1 MQFTNPL
8 ASRPESVR
16 THESSQL
23 RSQRD
28 SDSILKGWRK
38 VGDIGWRV
46 EQLARAVM
54 LIQSNLARMKRR
66 INGGDATIK
75 DKWQKPY
82 KELDTDRSVTKGTW
96 VYISPNNPIVLTGM
110 TDPIAGAGTKAYPGI
125 WEAAQDVP
133 ASTGV
138 DDYNVP
144 QTDYPGATGTPTGT
158 TPNYKG
164 DLDGSAVYW
173 ILICPTCGL

>member
-1 MQFTNPL
+1 MKHVNPPKHF
-8 ASRPESVR
+8 A
-16 THESSQL
+16 
-23 RSQRD
+23 
-28 SDSILKGWRK
+28 
-38 VGDIGWRV
+38 DIGAIRRM
-46 EQLARAVM
+46 ARKINALLKIKIFNEYGEECGEASFADDNTF
-54 LIQSNLARMKRR
+54 LIISGLGSR
-66 INGGDATIK
+66 
-75 DKWQKPY
+75 WQKPY
-82 KELDTDRSVTKGTW
+82 KELDPDRAVAKGTW
-96 VYISPNNPIVLTGM
+96 VYISPSNPIVTAGM

-125 WEAAQDVP
+125 WEAAKDVP

-164 DLDGSAVYW
+164 DLDGADVYW

>member
-1 MQFTNPL
+1 MQFTNPFSNRS
-8 ASRPESVR
+8 ASIR
-16 THESSQL
+16 THESSPQ

-28 SDSILKGWRK
+28 SDSTYKSWKKIGDAGWRL
-38 VGDIGWRV
+38 DQI
-46 EQLARAVM
+46 ERA
-54 LIQSNLARMKRR
+54 LHLLQSNLARMRRR
-66 INGGDATIK
+66 INGGSQRDIR
-75 DKWQKPY
+75 WQEPY
-82 KELDTDRSVTKGTW
+82 KELDPDLAVSKGTW
-96 VYISPNNPIVLTGM
+96 VYISPNNPIVTTGM
-110 TDPIAGAGTKAYPGI
+110 TDPIAGSDTKAYPGI

-158 TPNYKG
+158 TPNVKG
-164 DLDGSAVYW
+164 DLDGDNVYW

>member
-1 MQFTNPL
+1 MKFVGQPKHPFDYAHQKKVAQKLDALLNATVIDTYGSTIGQVKYADGNT
-8 ASRPESVR
+8 AFQVAI
-16 THESSQL
+16 SSD
-23 RSQRD
+23 R
-28 SDSILKGWRK
+28 
-38 VGDIGWRV
+38 
-46 EQLARAVM
+46 
-54 LIQSNLARMKRR
+54 
-66 INGGDATIK
+66 
-75 DKWQKPY
+75 WQKPY
-82 KELDTDRSVTKGTW
+82 KELDPDRFVNKGTW
-96 VYISPNNPIVLTGM
+96 VYISPENPIVTTGM
-110 TDPIAGAGTKAYPGI
+110 TDPIAGAGTKAYSGI

-164 DLDGSAVYW
+164 DLDGADVYW